1 MHKRWSLETIKP
13 KQRILYYIWR
23 KGGVEDNIS
32 ALSRAL
38 GYLDDQP
45 VRNMVNDLIGEK
57 CLQIK
62 ENRIKITQKG
72 INKIMIY
79 IFPRIMLPFFFTLS
93 FVFIWYGVG
102 EMFFGIEVLPIT
114 LIFVGIVIF
123 IFSIYI
129 LYFNNKFEKDIIR
142 I

>member
-1 MHKRWSLETIKP
+1 MEAIRP

-38 GYLDDQP
+38 DYKDDQP
-45 VRNMVNDLIGEK
+45 VRIMVNDLIKEG

-72 INKIMIY
+72 MNKIVMY
-79 IFPRIMLPFFFTLS
+79 IFPRFLLPLFLTLS
-93 FVFIWYGVG
+93 VTFISYGMY
-102 EMFFGIEVLPIT
+102 EIFFGIEIPPIT
-114 LIFVGIVIF
+114 FIFVGIVILIISLF
-123 IFSIYI
+123 M
-129 LYFNNKFEKDIIR
+129 LYFNNKLEKNIIR

>member
-1 MHKRWSLETIKP
+1 MEAIRP
-13 KQRILYYIWR
+13 KQRILYYVWR

-38 GYLDDQP
+38 DYKDDQP
-45 VRNMVNDLIGEK
+45 VRKMVNDLIEEG

-72 INKIMIY
+72 MNKIAILVY
-79 IFPRIMLPFFFTLS
+79 PHVLLPLFFGISL
-93 FVFIWYGVG
+93 VLIWYGVG
-102 EMFFGIEVLPIT
+102 EMFFGVYVHLLT
-114 LIFVGIVIF
+114 LIFVGIAIL
-123 IFSIYI
+123 IFSLFM
-129 LYFNNKFEKDIIR
+129 LYFNNKLEKNIIR